1 MQPRLKTSKMTTF
14 QPTRRSFENGQH
26 TRTDHERHA
35 RARVTDYELMQECI
49 SSGLCEG
56 KEEEAINRFLKEGR
70 VPVDVAVALFGII
83 GRQKYLSK
91 PTIH

>member
-1 MQPRLKTSKMTTF
+1 MQ
-14 QPTRRSFENGQH
+14 
-26 TRTDHERHA
+26 
-35 RARVTDYELMQECI
+35 
-49 SSGLCEG
+49 G

>member
-1 MQPRLKTSKMTTF
+1 MAST
-14 QPTRRSFENGQH
+14 
-26 TRTDHERHA
+26 HELTMNAMREHG
-35 RARVTDYELMQECI
+35 VTNYELMQEMRRL
-49 SSGLCEG
+49 GLCKG